1 MDNHMTGDAEMNDPQ
16 GPTTDTEAGRTERAS
31 RLRTA
36 AVGAGLGMA
45 ALVGVGAATATFA
58 GAQSDETPSTTEDST
73 PDSSDDEG
81 TRPERGERL
90 AEALAPLVEDGTLT
104 QEQADAVIERL
115 QDAGAEAR
123 DRWGDRGPRHRFPGQ
138 AGQEVAELLGLSPE
152 ELREQLQ
159 GDATLADLAGD
170 AGVTTEALV
179 DAMLSGMREHLA
191 ERVESGDITQEE
203 ADERLAQA
211 TEWATA
217 VANGERPDVPFGPG
231 RHRDAHPS
239 DDGADPSGDQDA

>member
-1 MDNHMTGDAEMNDPQ
+1 MDEPQAPTPDIETGRD
-16 GPTTDTEAGRTERAS
+16 ERAS

-58 GAQSDETPSTTEDST
+58 DAQSDDPPSTSEDPADT
-73 PDSSDDEG
+73 TDD
-81 TRPERGERL
+81 TARLERGERL
-90 AEALAPLVEDGTLT
+90 AEALAPLVDDGTLT
-104 QEQADAVIERL
+104 QEQADAVVERL
-115 QDAGAEAR
+115 EEAGAEAR
-123 DRWGDRGPRHRFPGQ
+123 DRWGERGPRHRFPGE
-138 AGQEVAELLGLSPE
+138 AGQEVADLLGLTPE

-159 GDATLADLAGD
+159 GDATLADLAAD

-217 VANGERPDVPFGPG
+217 VANGERPDGPFGPG
-231 RHRDAHPS
+231 RHHDADSS